1 MRYTKGQRGPE
12 STNKVSIQFLKRDG
26 TDSNPM
32 AKGVMNVHLKKG
44 SRMVS
49 LLAQGKNA
57 AALLK
62 AHAER
67 GDNLTVTM
75 RWTGREAATIT
86 GVVVNDDAQEAA
98 AAA

>member
-1 MRYTKGQRGPE
+1 MRYTKGKRGPE
-12 STNKVSIQFLKRDG
+12 STNQVSIQFLKRDG
-26 TDSNPM
+26 TDNNPM

-44 SRMVS
+44 NRMVS

-57 AALLK
+57 VALLE
-62 AHAER
+62 AHDKH

-86 GVVVNDDAQEAA
+86 GVFVNDDEKKTAA
-98 AAA
+98 AA